1 MKTAYGLEARLLI
14 CDHCSAPFEA
24 GIEAGL
30 VRCSY
35 CGTSTQLAARGANST
50 LAGAVSQMSEPER
63 YQKLREQDGKPLM
76 PPPALMKY
84 LAKGGLNPAFA
95 DQADAEWRQ
104 LHTQLQQGGAY
115 GTEERLYF
123 LTLLLTSHHRNDDRR
138 VRAYVESA
146 LEVVKTP
153 RHEQVFRCT
162 LARSAARL
170 GDIESAA
177 GWLKGCNP
185 QADDI
190 HMDTAYR
197 MSAAVL
203 CTARQDW
210 AGVLRQLGNDI
221 DDVPIADG
229 SDEFAALVRANAHEK
244 SGRGPTAVDQLRRIM
259 QGKPKELFE
268 KIRATNQQLDLCP
281 QSFATVAAEFPAA
294 PAGGVAKR
302 KKNPIGLIFLLLPI
316 GFFIAAFMAP
326 EGATTDDGYPLN
338 WFFVFMGACFLIGP
352 LLMLV
357 LGFLGARKAK
367 YMAEHGIDAM
377 GQIVGAEP
385 TGVRIN
391 DQPQMA
397 LQIQVHHP
405 EKGTYSV
412 THKKVLSVLDIAQLG
427 QMIGGTVQLKIDPK
441 NPQNVM
447 MV

>member
-1 MKTAYGLEARLLI
+1 M
-14 CDHCSAPFEA
+14 
-24 GIEAGL
+24 
-30 VRCSY
+30 
-35 CGTSTQLAARGANST
+35 Q
-50 LAGAVSQMSEPER
+50 
-63 YQKLREQDGKPLM
+63 
-76 PPPALMKY
+76 
-84 LAKGGLNPAFA
+84 
-95 DQADAEWRQ
+95 
-104 LHTQLQQGGAY
+104 
-115 GTEERLYF
+115 
-123 LTLLLTSHHRNDDRR
+123 
-138 VRAYVESA
+138 
-146 LEVVKTP
+146 TP

-170 GDIESAA
+170 GDIASAA
-177 GWLKGCNP
+177 GWLKGCDP
-185 QADDI
+185 YADDI

-203 CTARQDW
+203 CTTRKDW

-229 SDEFAALVRANAHEK
+229 SDELAAMVRANAHEK
-244 SGRGPTAVDQLRRIM
+244 MGQVPTAVDQLRRVM

-268 KIRATNQQLDLCP
+268 KIRTSNHLLDLCP
-281 QSFATVAAEFPAA
+281 QSFSTVAAEISAA
-294 PAGGVAKR
+294 PAGAVAKR
-302 KKNPIGLIFLLLPI
+302 RKNPVGIIFLLLPI
-316 GFFIAAFMAP
+316 GFFIAAAMAP

-357 LGFLGARKAK
+357 IGFFGAKKMK
-367 YMAEHGIDAM
+367 YMNEHGIDAM
-377 GQIVGAEP
+377 GQIMGAEP

-405 EKGTYSV
+405 EQGSYTV
-412 THKKVLSVLDIAQLG
+412 THKKVLSVLDVAQLG
-427 QMIGGTVQLKIDPK
+427 QMIGGMVQLKVDPK